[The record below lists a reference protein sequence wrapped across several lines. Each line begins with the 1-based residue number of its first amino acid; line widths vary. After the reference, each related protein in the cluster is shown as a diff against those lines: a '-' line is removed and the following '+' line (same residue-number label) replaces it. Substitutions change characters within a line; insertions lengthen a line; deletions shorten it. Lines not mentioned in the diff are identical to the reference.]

1 VAVLDSGH
9 LPHRLIE
16 QARHAI
22 VGVSF
27 AHRLRR
33 CRRAAN
39 RGSSPAVHRRLALC
53 RARKQNTRQLFT
65 AISDVGVSASGKRS
79 RRDRLRPIAE
89 KCRGDVVDVKA
100 LSELGRHSDDWGCD
114 GGGVLSAMP
123 ERVAAS

>member
-53 RARKQNTRQLFT
+53 RAREQNTRQLFT
-65 AISDVGVSASGKRS
+65 AIFNCSPPSRTSGY
-79 RRDRLRPIAE
+79 LPQAN
-89 KCRGDVVDVKA
+89 
-100 LSELGRHSDDWGCD
+100 
-114 GGGVLSAMP
+114 
-123 ERVAAS
+123 VAAATVYAQSPKSVAVT